1 MIEKRI
7 TLTAELTD
15 AETLAIALAEIQC
28 GAEGK
33 C

>member
-1 MIEKRI
+1 MFEKGV

-15 AETLAIALAEIQC
+15 AEPSVIALAEIQF